1 MILKKVEEV
10 CVILKKHIQES
21 KAKIN
26 GNSLM
31 SYIDALVFK
40 QEVFQHYSGH

>member
-10 CVILKKHIQES
+10 CVILKKCIKES
-21 KAKIN
+21 KESIN
-26 GNSLM
+26 ENNLR

-40 QEVFQHYSGH
+40 QEVF